1 MIYISCIKICKDRDI
16 LLQQTKIIFFY
27 YINNIDVNNEQLI
40 ISFL

>member
-1 MIYISCIKICKDRDI
+1 MIYISCIKIYKDRDI